1 MRTRSRSS
9 DTIRIVVKLLLAAG
23 FLALAVGAWRAHT
36 APATGYEL
44 SIYRATPRAVWV
56 AAGVALGAAVI
67 GLALA
72 PDGLTR
78 GAAATLGAGT
88 ILTLVSLPLLRGY
101 AFFGAGDALTHLGW
115 TREIA
120 TGEIAPTSLLYPAD
134 HLIAAQTHLLTGV
147 PVERAL
153 LLVVPLFAAVFL
165 AFVPLTV
172 RAVDVGGWAVPA
184 AAVASWFVLPID
196 HVGVHL
202 QVYPTTQALFFLPA
216 VLFALAVYLRR
227 ETTIALPGGVS
238 PFVVL
243 VCGLGVVTVFVHP
256 QQGLNVAILFGTG
269 ALVQFVVARRRPAD
283 EVATHR
289 SLVAPAVVVAVAF
302 VAWTARLPRFRVA
315 VDAVGT
321 TILGGGTA
329 APAAIGVRSTSLVG
343 LGGSIAELF
352 AKLYLLESAILLVS
366 ALAVLAVLRG
376 RVADDGARSLVAYL
390 GAGMVPLGGLF
401 FVYFLGSPTFAFRQL
416 GFVLVLATVLGAV
429 GLALGADRLG
439 TATSPAVGRTVVTVA
454 LVCGLVLATATLFA
468 SPFVYKPTGHVT
480 EAAFD
485 GYGFALDHQA
495 EDVGY
500 SRVALGGDV
509 NRYADVHRGVDL
521 RRGLDRYGA
530 EPVVPPEAFSSGTV
544 PSAYDGPRYLT
555 VSTADRER
563 TVGMY
568 DEFRYT
574 EAGYEA
580 LDATPGVNRV
590 HTNGYLDL
598 YLVDSTETPT
608 RVANESRQRVR
619 A

>member
-9 DTIRIVVKLLLAAG
+9 DTLQIVVKLLLVAG
-23 FLALAVGAWRAHT
+23 FLALAVGVWRARA

-72 PDGLTR
+72 PGGLAR

-88 ILTLVSLPLLRGY
+88 VLTLVSLPLLRGY
-101 AFFGAGDALTHLGW
+101 AFFGSGDALTHLGW

-120 TGEIAPTSLLYPAD
+120 NGEIAPSTLLYPAD
-134 HLIAAQTHLLTGV
+134 HLIAAQTHLLTGAS
-147 PVERAL
+147 VERSL

-172 RAVDVGGWAVPA
+172 RAVDAGQWAVPA
-184 AAVASWFVLPID
+184 AAIASWFVLPID

-227 ETTIALPGGVS
+227 ESTVTLPGGLS
-238 PFVVL
+238 PFAVL
-243 VCGLGVVTVFVHP
+243 VCGLGVATVLVHP

-269 ALVQFVVARRRPAD
+269 ALVQFVVARRRPAG

-289 SLVAPAVVVAVAF
+289 SLAVPAVVVATGF
-302 VAWTARLPRFRVA
+302 VAWTARLPRFRGA
-315 VDAVGT
+315 VEGIAA

-329 APAAIGVRSTSLVG
+329 AAGAIGVRSTSLVE
-343 LGGSIAELF
+343 LGGSIFELF
-352 AKLYLLESAILLVS
+352 AKLYLLETLFLLCSAVAVV
-366 ALAVLAVLRG
+366 ALLRG
-376 RVADDGARSLVAYL
+376 RVADDGARSLATYL
-390 GAGMVPLGGLF
+390 GAGMVPLGALF
-401 FVYFLGSPTFAFRQL
+401 LVYFVGSPTLAFRQL

-429 GLALGADRLG
+429 GLSMGADRVG
-439 TATSPAVGRTVVTVA
+439 AATSPGVGRTVVTVA

-480 EAAFD
+480 ETAFD

-500 SRVALGGDV
+500 SRVALGADV

-521 RRGLDRYGA
+521 RRGLDLYGA
-530 EPVVPPEAFSSGTV
+530 EPTVPPEAFSDGAV
-544 PSAYDGPRYLT
+544 PSAYDDPRYLT

-563 TVGMY
+563 TVGLY

-574 EAGYEA
+574 EEGYEA
-580 LDATPGVNRV
+580 LDTTPGVNRV

-598 YLVDSTETPT
+598 YLVGSTESPT
-608 RVANESRQRVR
+608 TVANASRQRVR